1 VLDLTRLRVLREVA
15 RLGSMSAAARALSY
29 TQPAVSHH
37 VARLEAEVGTPLVVR
52 HGRGVRLTEAGRVLV
67 GHADAV
73 LTRLAAAE
81 EEVAAI
87 AGLRAGRV
95 RLAAFPTATAGIVP
109 QALAALR
116 KRAPGVTVTLV
127 EAEPPE
133 SLALVREGEVDVAV
147 AFAYDETPP
156 DADTGI
162 REVTF
167 SRERVR
173 LLLPGGHPLAAEHTV
188 ELAALRGETWV
199 AGCERCRSHLV
210 HVCRRAGFEPH
221 VAYATDDHLAV
232 QRLVSLGLAV
242 GVLPQLALSLH
253 RGENVAVA
261 DSPELG
267 WRRLFAVA
275 AAGPVPP
282 AAAALVDE
290 LAAAVG
296 QLSSGNQVGS

>member
-1 VLDLTRLRVLREVA
+1 MLREVA